1 MFEQPWDTAAQN
13 AALAV
18 AARTAHG
25 VVAVS
30 PQPPVQ
36 PAEDHD
42 AATGNFRAR
51 VAVLVLVQRNVTA
64 ADAPKRAAGC
74 MAALLAVLRGFDPQG
89 NGIPYAEPRV
99 DGIDRLNA
107 ARLVVGAVVGAAVG
121 ALCAADGAARQ
132 GRDGTRAGGN
142 SQARCC
148 VAVLWRYGAPAR
160 QYQ

>member
-1 MFEQPWDTAAQN
+1 MTDLPTAPEYTLAEKLIAYLRDTLPALSVFEQPWDTAAQN

-36 PAEDHD
+36 LAEDHD

-89 NGIPYAEPRV
+89 NGIPYAEPRA

-107 ARLVVGAVVGAAVG
+107 AEYKDFADLSGMVLSLSVPVSYNRL
-121 ALCAADGAARQ
+121 LKK
-132 GRDGTRAGGN
+132 
-142 SQARCC
+142 
-148 VAVLWRYGAPAR
+148 
-160 QYQ
+160 